1 MGNKSKYNYKKK
13 QKNQFVQITDDR
25 FKQELMRGQQMSES
39 DGTMIPNFTEGEMS
53 IFMALAEAMKEV
65 DRLREM
71 VVALGGNP
79 DVYYTSD
86 DIGGRAGGEPSDQE
100 EKTGE

>member
-1 MGNKSKYNYKKK
+1 
-13 QKNQFVQITDDR
+13 
-25 FKQELMRGQQMSES
+25 MSEA
-39 DGTMIPNFTEGEMS
+39 DGGIPNFTEGEMR
-53 IFMALAEAMKEV
+53 IFMALSEAMKEV

-86 DIGGRAGGEPSDQE
+86 ELGGTAGETIQE
-100 EKTGE
+100 ESKSE

>member
-1 MGNKSKYNYKKK
+1 
-13 QKNQFVQITDDR
+13 
-25 FKQELMRGQQMSES
+25 MSDME
-39 DGTMIPNFTEGEMS
+39 GGIPNFTEGEMS

-86 DIGGRAGGEPSDQE
+86 DLGGTAGGITTTTE
-100 EKTGE
+100 ETKSE

>member
-1 MGNKSKYNYKKK
+1 MNE
-13 QKNQFVQITDDR
+13 TD
-25 FKQELMRGQQMSES
+25 G
-39 DGTMIPNFTEGEMS
+39 GIPNFTEGEMS

-79 DVYYTSD
+79 DVHYTSD
-86 DIGGRAGGEPSDQE
+86 DLGGTAGEITQNLEGDKSE
-100 EKTGE
+100 

>member
-1 MGNKSKYNYKKK
+1 VGNKSKYNYKRKK
-13 QKNQFVQITDDR
+13 KAQFVKISDEQMKQQI
-25 FKQELMRGQQMSES
+25 MRGQQMSDME
-39 DGTMIPNFTEGEMS
+39 GGIPNFTEGEMS

-86 DIGGRAGGEPSDQE
+86 DLGGTAGEITTTTE
-100 EKTGE
+100 ETKSE